1 MSVLTINKSNFKE
14 KVLESEKPVLL
25 DLWATWCGPCKMM
38 APVLEE
44 LAESH
49 PEIVVGKINV
59 DEERELAQAFH
70 VSSIPMLVLVE
81 DGKIK
86 NVSVGYKQKAQVEQM
101 L

>member
-49 PEIVVGKINV
+49 PEIVVGKINI

-70 VSSIPMLVLVE
+70 VSPIPMLVLVE